1 MMAVQQLKYLPNG
14 GDVDK
19 LYDLIEGT
27 LKPKRFALIVHDK
40 DFDES
45 TSKIAEPHVQ

>member
-27 LKPKRFALIVHDK
+27 LNQSVLP
-40 DFDES
+40 
-45 TSKIAEPHVQ
+45 